1 LILSDQRR
9 DLLVLTLLGALLFLP
24 GLGSRDLWNPDEA
37 RYAEVA
43 REMRLLGHWAVPHL
57 NGQVYREKP
66 PLLFWSA
73 AFLGWATGGLD
84 ETAARLPLAFSA
96 IAATLFVH
104 LIGARFFGRRA
115 AWLSAAAFATCF
127 KVIWQGRFGQIDMLL
142 TALVT
147 LAVWF
152 WTRGY
157 TEKRPG
163 FHWLFFLAAGFATLA
178 KGPVG
183 LLPPLLSIVAFLA
196 WTRDREELRRL
207 RIGRGLLLW
216 AAVMLCWLAPAG
228 LDAGPDYLRTLVIKQ
243 NVTRYANPWHH
254 FAPPWYYL
262 EIFPAEFF
270 PWSFLL
276 PAAVAAGWRR
286 WVKRGSK
293 ETGPLLADSSR
304 VLDGIV
310 DTRAR
315 QGFLFALCWA
325 VVTLV
330 FFSLSP
336 AKRSVYILTMY
347 PAAAL
352 LVGAGLDRIASEWPR
367 WRRGVVIPLGILAG
381 LVLLI
386 AAALP
391 IAGRNRP
398 ELAPLG
404 GVPFLYTLSA
414 VLLPLFAGAAAAW
427 WFSRSGA
434 LSRAAGALALGMALT
449 GLGIA
454 LFALPRFDVLKS
466 ARGLSRVLV
475 ARMAPGEPY
484 GIYPRLDST
493 FLFYSHRFCEDLDSE
508 ARLRAFLARP
518 GRAWLLAQKDDFS
531 RLRNLPPLTEVA
543 RDADPKEGYILFLKP

>member
-1 LILSDQRR
+1 MSERGR
-9 DLLVLTLLGALLFLP
+9 DLLVLALLGALLFLP
-24 GLGSRDLWNPDEA
+24 GLGLRDVWNPDEA

-57 NGQVYREKP
+57 DGQVYREKP
-66 PLLFWSA
+66 PLFFWSVA
-73 AFLGWATGGLD
+73 ASGALTGGLSEAD
-84 ETAARLPLAFSA
+84 SRLPSALAA
-96 IAATLFVH
+96 IGATLLVY
-104 LIGARFFGRRA
+104 LIGGRFFGRRA
-115 AWLSAAAFATCF
+115 AWIAAAAFATCF

-157 TEKRPG
+157 TEKRQG
-163 FHWLFFLAAGFATLA
+163 FYWLFFLAAGFATLA

-183 LLPPLLSIVAFLA
+183 LLPPLLSILAFLA
-196 WTRDREELRRL
+196 WTRDREEIRRL

-216 AAVMLCWLAPAG
+216 AAVMLCWLIPAG
-228 LDAGPDYLRTLVIKQ
+228 LDAGPDYLRTLIVKQ

-262 EIFPAEFF
+262 GIFPAEFF
-270 PWSFLL
+270 PWSLLL
-276 PAAVAAGWRR
+276 PAAVAAGWKR
-286 WVKRGSK
+286 WIRKQGGK
-293 ETGPLLADSSR
+293 ESPLLGESSR
-304 VLDGIV
+304 ALDAV
-310 DTRAR
+310 VETRAR

-325 VVTLV
+325 MVTLV

-367 WRRGVVIPLGILAG
+367 WRRGVVLPLGAVAG

-391 IAGRNRP
+391 IAGGRRP
-398 ELAPLG
+398 EVIPLG
-404 GVPFLYTLSA
+404 GRPFLLALSD
-414 VLLPLFAGAAAAW
+414 VLLPLLAGAAAACW
-427 WFSRSGA
+427 ISRSGRI
-434 LSRAAGALALGMALT
+434 SRAVAALAAGMALT
-449 GLGIA
+449 GLGIS
-454 LFALPRFDVLKS
+454 LFALPRFDVIKS

-475 ARMAPGEPY
+475 ARMAPGETY

-493 FLFYSHRFCEDLDSE
+493 FLFYTHRYCEDLDGE
-508 ARLRAFLARP
+508 DRLRAFLARP
-518 GRAWLLAQKDDFS
+518 GRAWLLAQKESFS
-531 RLRNLPPLTEVA
+531 KLRNLPPLTEVA
-543 RDADPKEGYILFLKP
+543 RDADPKDGYILFLKP